1 MRKIS
6 KRDAAIGGATIGVA
20 IAVLTQVVGPRY
32 IDPLPVWSKGAI
44 ALVCFAFI
52 GAVAVYGRRRSR
64 RV

>member
-1 MRKIS
+1 M
-6 KRDAAIGGATIGVA
+6 A